1 MSTIESY
8 LAALRYFRILA
19 DPSCT
24 LPSFYTPHMKILLRG
39 VQRMQASPSS
49 ARRRLPITASLMQR
63 IKSQL
68 ARDPASYV
76 NHMTWAACCTGFFGF
91 LRCSEFLLPDQGPF
105 DPSCHLSIAD
115 ISLRQSTSPWFFVV
129 NIKKSK
135 TDQFGA
141 GTQVVLGA
149 TGLTICPVSALL
161 DFLAVRGDA
170 PGPLFIFP
178 DGSPLR
184 RGVFVHQV
192 QSSLAASGLTSS
204 NFNGHSFRIGAAT
217 TASAAGVPETTIKV
231 LGRWKSQAYQRY
243 IRPDNADLALVSG
256 QLAQSFSPPGVK

>member
-1 MSTIESY
+1 
-8 LAALRYFRILA
+8 
-19 DPSCT
+19 
-24 LPSFYTPHMKILLRG
+24 
-39 VQRMQASPSS
+39 
-49 ARRRLPITASLMQR
+49 MQR

-68 ARDPASYV
+68 ARDPASYI
-76 NHMTWAACCTGFFGF
+76 NRMTWAACCTGFFGF
-91 LRCSEFLLPDQGPF
+91 LRCSGFLLPDQGPF

-115 ISLRQSTSPWFFVV
+115 ISLRQSTSPWYFVV

-141 GTQVVLGA
+141 
-149 TGLTICPVSALL
+149 TGPTTICPVSALL

-184 RGVFVHQV
+184 RGVFVHHV

-217 TASAAGVPETTIKV
+217 TASAALRSRTEEEYTMI
-231 LGRWKSQAYQRY
+231 W
-243 IRPDNADLALVSG
+243 
-256 QLAQSFSPPGVK
+256 QSY